1 VRRNFR
7 HFQEEA
13 LMPKQLTLI
22 IAVLLVVMAG
32 CDARSPA
39 GPAAEVAVGVGP
51 LAPAA
56 SLAGLTRTAFP
67 SPEDPGGPFYART
80 LDRPPFAIVDGGW
93 AAIPFYRDP
102 ECLAANRPDFNLL
115 FFFDVPAAWACP
127 MTVHGFSLWAGEPG
141 VGAPHTLITHGAGA
155 VPVWF
160 VPEDVFL
167 GAVADGELTIGELA
181 SLPGRLVGLASHFEE
196 VLQPAPLPP
205 ELGGGG
211 HPVGKAKLNA
221 RGTLEDGRAFRV
233 HVFALHGDSQNVQI
247 QFR

>member
-1 VRRNFR
+1 MSTQPRI
-7 HFQEEA
+7 
-13 LMPKQLTLI
+13 P
-22 IAVLLVVMAG
+22 IAVLLVLVAG
-32 CDARSPA
+32 CDGRLPA
-39 GPAAEVAVGVGP
+39 EPAAEVAATTGT
-51 LAPAA
+51 LASAA
-56 SLAGLTRTAFP
+56 SSQGLTRTVFP

-115 FFFDVPAAWACP
+115 LFFDVPAAWACP
-127 MTVHGFSLWAGEPG
+127 MTIHGFSLWAGEPG
-141 VGAPHTLITHGAGA
+141 VGAPHTLIAHGAGA

-160 VPEDVFL
+160 VPEEVFL

-181 SLPGRLVGLASHFEE
+181 SLSGRLVGLASHFEE

-211 HPVGKAKLNA
+211 HPVRKAKLNA
-221 RGTLEDGRAFRV
+221 LGTLEDGRAFRV

>member
-1 VRRNFR
+1 MSKHPRI
-7 HFQEEA
+7 
-13 LMPKQLTLI
+13 LI
-22 IAVLLVVMAG
+22 AIFPLLVPLLLVG
-32 CDARSPA
+32 CDASSPA
-39 GPAAEVAVGVGP
+39 EPATELAGGTETLVA
-51 LAPAA
+51 AA
-56 SLAGLTRTAFP
+56 SSEGLVRTVFP

-93 AAIPFYRDP
+93 AAVPFYRDP

-160 VPEDVFL
+160 VPEGVFL
-167 GAVADGELTIGELA
+167 GAVADGDLTIGELA

-221 RGTLEDGRAFRV
+221 RGTLEDGRAFEM
-233 HVFALHGDSQNVQI
+233 HVFALHGDQQTVRI